1 MIAANDSI
9 AQGASDLKAKPLA
22 RGLRLAL
29 VTAVLVAGLA
39 ARGHGQAPEPGYWE
53 RTSLPYTGLAT
64 FYAEG
69 LMDYVQ
75 GYRLGLGQVDECPE
89 CVGAVA
95 LLRAGDIGRKVWLQ
109 APGGEPTGPFMVVD
123 CARRKDYPRLL
134 ARGWAVDVSYELGRL
149 WGMDAP
155 LGDVT
160 VFEDPADAAAGPP
173 APIRAAT
180 AIAVPPG
187 QVVITAPTSTPP
199 PDQRMD
205 AAASGPTPWPTRL
218 PAARAGVASAAT
230 PTLPPPTPL
239 WPPPLTPIIT
249 TPTPVAT
256 AASETPAPPPAE
268 DAAAQPATIAIVQP
282 TETPMEVAVGRAGA
296 GFLGEPT
303 PEVARLLLTP
313 TRPPPPTRTPRP
325 DLTPILPAAP
335 AAVPTP
341 AATPSPSLLEQIWR
355 ALLEW
360 VQP

>member
-1 MIAANDSI
+1 M
-9 AQGASDLKAKPLA
+9 
-22 RGLRLAL
+22 
-29 VTAVLVAGLA
+29 
-39 ARGHGQAPEPGYWE
+39 
-53 RTSLPYTGLAT
+53 
-64 FYAEG
+64 
-69 LMDYVQ
+69 
-75 GYRLGLGQVDECPE
+75 
-89 CVGAVA
+89 
-95 LLRAGDIGRKVWLQ
+95 
-109 APGGEPTGPFMVVD
+109 
-123 CARRKDYPRLL
+123 
-134 ARGWAVDVSYELGRL
+134 
-149 WGMDAP
+149 
-155 LGDVT
+155 
-160 VFEDPADAAAGPP
+160 
-173 APIRAAT
+173 
-180 AIAVPPG
+180 
-187 QVVITAPTSTPP
+187 
-199 PDQRMD
+199 
-205 AAASGPTPWPTRL
+205 
-218 PAARAGVASAAT
+218 
-230 PTLPPPTPL
+230 
-239 WPPPLTPIIT
+239 TPIIT